1 MAWQRGGD
9 TSATYPALMA
19 VRADPQSDART
30 VNEVAGFIW
39 RLSTLAAAHLT
50 DYVLDPG
57 TIEMIG
63 GPRTDELLRLT
74 LRQGLLTKVKGGGY
88 RLISDPDF
96 IHLRS
101 RAEVERERQQR
112 SDTRDY
118 GLVVPVRLRD
128 GDNCRWCGV
137 EVIWPGRKTA
147 RSGELD
153 HLFPDK
159 LEQGTP
165 TTVDDLLVACRRC
178 NRQRGGNRP
187 EWDSAHVL
195 RAVPPKPYYSDFTAR
210 FLTDNGYPTAPSSDA
225 ERLAL
230 APGAEPAPTTG
241 VRPATGLSD
250 GTARVPDVTPESPS
264 NLPRVSDSR
273 SADTGIAGS
282 GRDGS
287 GTGRVGAGGP
297 APTPARG
304 ESPPQSQPQPQPRP
318 SRRRRGRRGGQS
330 RGENA

>member
-9 TSATYPALMA
+9 TAATYPALMA
-19 VRADPQSDART
+19 VRADPLSDART

-63 GPRTDELLRLT
+63 GPRADELLRLT

-147 RSGELD
+147 RSGEYD
-153 HLFPDK
+153 HLFPEK
-159 LEQGTP
+159 LEQNVV
-165 TTVDDLLVACRRC
+165 TTVADLVVACRRC
-178 NRQRGGNRP
+178 NRSRGGNRA

-195 RAVPPKPYYSDFTAR
+195 RPAPPKPYYTPFTAR
-210 FLTDNGYPTAPSSDA
+210 FLTENGYPTTPTSDA
-225 ERLAL
+225 ER
-230 APGAEPAPTTG
+230 PAPALGADPAPTG
-241 VRPATGLSD
+241 VRPVTGQD
-250 GTARVPDVTPESPS
+250 DDTARGTEAGAESPS
-264 NLPRVSDSR
+264 NLSAISDSR

-287 GTGRVGAGGP
+287 GTGRRGAGG
-297 APTPARG
+297 APPVSAVGDGPSELT
-304 ESPPQSQPQPQPRP
+304 PRP
-318 SRRRRGRRGGQS
+318 RRRGRRARNRGQHN
-330 RGENA
+330 RGDTR